1 MTTLLLLAL
10 AVPVAGAVFILL
22 LRRSPNAREA
32 ASLVTAGALF
42 AIVLRI
48 YRAVSGG
55 ARPEVTLAEP
65 LPGIRIALEAEPL
78 GVLFALIASFLWIV
92 TTAYSIGYMRGHHE
106 KNQTRF
112 YLFFAFAIASVM
124 GVAFAGNLFTLF
136 AFYEVLSLATFPLVT
151 HAGTEAAKRAGR
163 VYLGILFSTSVVFQL
178 LGIIWVYAVAGT
190 VDFEPGGILRGNVG
204 AGLVPIL
211 LALFVFG
218 IGKAAVMPF
227 HRWLPAAM
235 VAPTPVSALLHAVA
249 VVKAGVFAV
258 LKVTVYIFGFEFVA
272 ETGASVWLMWAAAAT
287 IILGSLVAFTKDNLK
302 ARLAYSTVSQLSYV
316 VLGAMLAN
324 SLGVIGSGMHIA
336 MHAFGKITLFFCA
349 GAIMV
354 AAHKSEVSQLNGLGR
369 RMPVTFAAF
378 LIGTLSIVGLP
389 PTGGAWSKWFLGVGS
404 VEAGQIGLVAVLML
418 SSLLSLAYLLEIPLR
433 GFFGKEEGAGAS
445 AGGEAHGDG
454 AHGNGHANA
463 DGSAHADA
471 HAHAADGGAPGDDHS
486 FHGAPRW
493 SVAAIAVTAA
503 ACIALFVYP
512 EPFYRLM
519 TMVTGQ

>member
-1 MTTLLLLAL
+1 MTTYLLLAM
-10 AVPVAGAVFILL
+10 AVPVVGAGFIALL
-22 LRRSPNAREA
+22 GRSPNAREA

-48 YRAVSGG
+48 HGAVSGG
-55 ARPEVTLAEP
+55 GRPEVVLAEP

-151 HAGTEAAKRAGR
+151 HAGTEKAKRAGR
-163 VYLGILFSTSVVFQL
+163 VYLGVLFSTSVVFQL
-178 LGIIWVYAVAGT
+178 LGIIWVYAIAGT
-190 VDFEPGGILRGNVG
+190 VDFEPGGILRGNVA
-204 AGLVPIL
+204 AGLVPVL
-211 LALFVFG
+211 LGLFVFG

-258 LKVTVYIFGFEFVA
+258 LKITVYVFGIEFVA

-287 IILGSLVAFTKDNLK
+287 IILGSLVAFTRDNLK

-324 SLGVIGSGMHIA
+324 GFGVIGSGMHIA

-369 RMPVTFAAF
+369 TMPVTFAAF

-418 SSLLSLAYLLEIPLR
+418 SSLLSLAYLLEIPVR
-433 GFFGKEEGAGAS
+433 GFFGKEEGGH
-445 AGGEAHGDG
+445 GEA
-454 AHGNGHANA
+454 NG
-463 DGSAHADA
+463 
-471 HAHAADGGAPGDDHS
+471 DGGAPGHDDHAH
-486 FHGAPRW
+486 HGAPAW
-493 SVAAIAVTAA
+493 SVAAITVTAA
-503 ACIALFVYP
+503 ACVALFVYP
-512 EPFYRLM
+512 DPFYRLM
-519 TMVTGQ
+519 TMVAGQ